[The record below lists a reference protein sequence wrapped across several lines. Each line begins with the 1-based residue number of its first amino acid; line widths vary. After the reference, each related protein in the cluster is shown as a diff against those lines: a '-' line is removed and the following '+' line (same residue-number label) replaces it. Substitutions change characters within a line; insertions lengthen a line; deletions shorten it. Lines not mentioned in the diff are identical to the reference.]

1 MGYSLL
7 MSSERRN
14 EMTDATLQMFRE
26 IAGSMNLEKKD
37 WAICRRIGGRLFVQ
51 SFGYTKERAENG
63 AKFYKAVPR

>member
-1 MGYSLL
+1 
-7 MSSERRN
+7 
-14 EMTDATLQMFRE
+14 MTDATLQMFRE

-63 AKFYKAVPR
+63 AKFYKDGVAVHESEVLKGRQ